1 MSGKLKSTIV
11 SWISLGLSIIA
22 VFFSL
27 CKGSHSADSFGS
39 LAIVLSILV
48 TILVGWNIY
57 TFIDIKGTIKQ
68 IDKMKIDIEVLRQ
81 TKANKKETS
90 IQNPDGHPGNTPE
103 DSQS

>member
-1 MSGKLKSTIV
+1 MYDKLKSTIV

-27 CKGSHSADSFGS
+27 CKGPHSADSFGS
-39 LAIVLSILV
+39 LATVLSILV

-81 TKANKKETS
+81 TKANKTARS
-90 IQNPDGHPGNTPE
+90 IQDPNGHIGNTSY

>member
-1 MSGKLKSTIV
+1 MTENSRPIIV
-11 SWISLGLSIIA
+11 SWIALGISIIA
-22 VFFSL
+22 LFFSL
-27 CKGSHSADSFGS
+27 CKGTHSADSFGS

-81 TKANKKETS
+81 TKEDKKRL
-90 IQNPDGHPGNTPE
+90 IQNPNGSNGNSSN
-103 DSQS
+103 DD